1 MVGKMKKMLFLIL
14 FLTAGGC
21 ESTEATLSSADYELP
36 FHVLQPESLA
46 EDWTAKETIYDENL
60 VILTYEHKEKGTIEL
75 IQDQQI
81 QGLNKEKLRLYMNE
95 GVWPASAKVDMN
107 SQTLM
112 IEDYV
117 GEWSAF
123 PEAERRLQYTF
134 VRQFDLYAEPQK
146 GMPYYQV
153 IGRDVSSS
161 DMINFVESLEMING

>member
-1 MVGKMKKMLFLIL
+1 MDKMKKLLFLIL

-21 ESTEATLSSADYELP
+21 GGTDATLSSADYELP
-36 FHVLQPESLA
+36 FHVLQPESLSEEWA
-46 EDWTAKETIYDENL
+46 AKETIYDENL

-81 QGLNKEKLRLYMNE
+81 QGLNKEELRLYMNE
-95 GVWPASAKVDMN
+95 GAWPVSAKIDGN

-112 IEDYV
+112 IDDYV

-123 PEAERRLQYTF
+123 PEADQHLQYTF
-134 VRQFDLYAEPQK
+134 VRQFDLYAEPQQ

-161 DMINFVESLEMING
+161 DIINFVESLEMING